1 MIKKPLPFMTTFFFR
16 SYITRGSFVLF
27 LSIISTFASIT
38 MSSTKQQRVILVTG
52 ANKGIGF
59 YVVKK
64 LLNEPS
70 ADNTIILL
78 GSRDLKR
85 GQDALEQLG
94 SPFNV
99 HLLQLDMSSTE
110 SINQAVSEIQ
120 EKYDG
125 QLDIIINNAGILT
138 KELTVDT
145 ARKTFAVN
153 YYGIKLLNEQLFPII
168 RENGRIINV
177 SSQVAA
183 MVLHE
188 SSVTLQEK
196 YTSST
201 LTTKELDQLVED
213 FISAIETNT
222 LEDLGYHIK
231 TLPTVYGISKA
242 VLNTLTE
249 IEAREWSTAK
259 NLLVVSV
266 SPGFCATDMTE
277 HSSGARSPELGAD
290 SILHAVN
297 TPHAELKNGGFYRDG
312 QQLPLIFEPIVKV

>member
-1 MIKKPLPFMTTFFFR
+1 
-16 SYITRGSFVLF
+16 
-27 LSIISTFASIT
+27 
-38 MSSTKQQRVILVTG
+38 MSSTRQQRVILVTG

-64 LLNEPS
+64 LLNEPFVN
-70 ADNTIILL
+70 NTIILL

-94 SPFNV
+94 SPSNV

-125 QLDIIINNAGILT
+125 QLDIIINNAAILT
-138 KELTVDT
+138 KELTVDA

-153 YYGIKLLNEQLFPII
+153 YYGVKLLNEQLFPII
-168 RENGRIINV
+168 SENGRIINV

-188 SSVTLQEK
+188 SSVALQEK
-196 YTSST
+196 YTSPT
-201 LTTKELDQLVED
+201 LTIKELDQLVED

-222 LEDLGYHIK
+222 LGDLGYRSGTYPMI
-231 TLPTVYGISKA
+231 YGISKA

-277 HSSGARSPELGAD
+277 HSPNARSPELGAD

-297 TPHAELKNGGFYRDG
+297 TPHGELKNGGFYRDG
-312 QQLPLIFEPIVKV
+312 QQLPLISGPVLKV